1 MNDPAMNAEPM
12 SNGLMNNGSMN
23 DGADPLKT
31 LSVLYVEDD
40 AETRMQFAHM
50 LEKIVGTL
58 YTAAD
63 GAEGLEIFRSAKP
76 DLIIS
81 DIMMP
86 VMDGLEMA
94 ENIRAENPATSII
107 LTTAFSDA
115 HYLMRAIGIGIDNYV
130 LKPVDY
136 QMLRK
141 AIAKSAHALLR
152 DRELKIKSAQL
163 ELYHA
168 AAEDERRLVG
178 QLMERMMQAAGLRDE
193 GLRYWLQPS
202 DVVSG
207 DLVTASRASNGKL
220 FVMVADSTGHGLP
233 AAINLLPLNRIF
245 YRMVEK
251 GFPVGTIVEE
261 MNLTIK
267 EQSPTDRFVAA
278 TLAAVDGDSRI
289 IEMWS
294 GGNPA
299 AIFVNGR
306 GELLHAF
313 ASANLPLGVLDKT
326 FIAHPTLF
334 HWEAPGYLLMF
345 SDGLLDAENEEGAP
359 FGSDGVQRTI
369 IGAPPETWTAAIQEA
384 LRRHLGRRRAHDDLS
399 LVIVNCP

>member
-1 MNDPAMNAEPM
+1 MNGEPM
-12 SNGLMNNGSMN
+12 NNEPTN
-23 DGADPLKT
+23 DEPDPLKT
-31 LSVLYVEDD
+31 LAVLYVEDD
-40 AETRMQFAHM
+40 AETRAQFAHM

-58 YTAAD
+58 HTAAD
-63 GAEGLEIFRSAKP
+63 GAQALEIFRSTKP
-76 DLIIS
+76 DLVIS

-86 VMDGLEMA
+86 GMDGLEMA
-94 ENIRAENPATSII
+94 ENIRAENPATPII
-107 LTTAFSDA
+107 LTTAFNDA
-115 HYLMRAIGIGIDNYV
+115 RYLMRAIGIGIDNYV

-136 QMLRK
+136 PMLRK
-141 AIAKSAHALLR
+141 AIAKSAQALFK

-178 QLMERMMQAAGLRDE
+178 QLMERMMQADGLRDE

-207 DLVTASRASNGKL
+207 DLVAATRARNGKL
-220 FVMVADSTGHGLP
+220 FAMVADSTGHGLP
-233 AAINLLPLNRIF
+233 AALNLLPLSRIF

-251 GFPVGTIVEE
+251 GFPVGTLVEE
-261 MNLTIK
+261 MNLAIK
-267 EQSPTDRFVAA
+267 AQSPVERFVAA
-278 TLAAVDGDSRI
+278 TLAAIDNDSRT

-294 GGNPA
+294 GGSPA
-299 AIFVNGR
+299 AIFVNHR
-306 GELLHAF
+306 GEPVHVF

-334 HWEAPGYLLMF
+334 HWGAPGYLLMF
-345 SDGLLDAENEEGAP
+345 SDGVLDAENEEGTP
-359 FGSDGVQRTI
+359 FGSDGVLRAI
-369 IGAPPETWTAAIQEA
+369 AGAPAENWTAAIQET
-384 LRRHLGRRRAHDDLS
+384 LQRHLGRRRAHDDLS